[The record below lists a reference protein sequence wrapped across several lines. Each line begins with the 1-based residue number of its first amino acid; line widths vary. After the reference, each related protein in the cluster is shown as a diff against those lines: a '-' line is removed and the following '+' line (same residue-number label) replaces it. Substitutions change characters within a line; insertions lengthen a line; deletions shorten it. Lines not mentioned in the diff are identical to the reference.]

1 MTCPKSKLKHTNK
14 PSMSPY
20 KLHVITLVYVH
31 VLKGIRN
38 RFDIKLLGVR
48 FMAIRSDFQVIV
60 L

>member
-1 MTCPKSKLKHTNK
+1 
-14 PSMSPY
+14 MSPY

-31 VLKGIRN
+31 VLQGIRN